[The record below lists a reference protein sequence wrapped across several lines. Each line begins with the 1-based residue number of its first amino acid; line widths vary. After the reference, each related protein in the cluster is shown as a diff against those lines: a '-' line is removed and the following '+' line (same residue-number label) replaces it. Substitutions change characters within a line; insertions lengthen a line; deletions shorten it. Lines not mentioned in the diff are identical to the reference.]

1 LKLCD
6 ENCFVALITAKA
18 AFFRIIAVA
27 GIIIGFVLIQ
37 LPPTKAAKVLRSWV
51 QIPPGPFLS
60 VRELRYCF
68 ELILNKCR
76 TNSAGSLHLATKK
89 ASYYILEEVS
99 LNTSVT
105 LKHYS

>member
-60 VRELRYCF
+60 MREIRYCF
-68 ELILNKCR
+68 KLVLGGCQTKP
-76 TNSAGSLHLATKK
+76 LASHECDLK
-89 ASYYILEEVS
+89 AICANLTGHTVQ
-99 LNTSVT
+99 
-105 LKHYS
+105 